1 MGRLTIQEVEKLRK
15 SKVLDDE
22 AVKHLQEQNLVGTRK
37 RGNKRYMSDGNGG
50 RVSPQMYFQGLGKGK
65 KHTKD
70 MLSLKEE
77 WNQLVNKYTKE
88 GK

>member
-50 RVSPQMYFQGLGKGK
+50 RISPQMYFQGLGKGK
-65 KHTKD
+65 KHTKN

-77 WNQLVNKYTKE
+77 WNELVNKYTKE
-88 GK
+88 GE